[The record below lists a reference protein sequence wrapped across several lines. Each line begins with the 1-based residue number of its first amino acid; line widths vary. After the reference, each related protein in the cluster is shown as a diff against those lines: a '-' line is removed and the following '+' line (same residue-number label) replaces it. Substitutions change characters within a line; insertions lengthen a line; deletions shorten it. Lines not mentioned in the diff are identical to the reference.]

1 MSESKVEVSVRPDW
15 DDYFMEVARVIS
27 TRATCNRKHVG
38 SVITTAERQIL
49 STGYNGSPPGAPH
62 CDDVGHEMIDG
73 HCVRTVHAEA
83 NAIIQAAK
91 NGVSL
96 KGGIL
101 YTTAS
106 PCYDCG
112 KQIATAGIKKVVFD
126 EQYDSRYGMSGSVS
140 AFLLACGVT
149 VSGFK
154 MTWRRDGGPTE
165 VEKAVAAE
173 REKNIRAV
181 AKIIDVILPAQP
193 ELGRAF
199 IVDKF
204 RTMLQLGDK

>member
-1 MSESKVEVSVRPDW
+1 MSL
-15 DDYFMEVARVIS
+15 
-27 TRATCNRKHVG
+27 VG
-38 SVITTAERQIL
+38 SQI
-49 STGYNGSPPGAPH
+49 
-62 CDDVGHEMIDG
+62 
-73 HCVRTVHAEA
+73 
-83 NAIIQAAK
+83 
-91 NGVSL
+91 
-96 KGGIL
+96 

-112 KQIATAGIKKVVFD
+112 KLIVSAGIKKVIFD
-126 EQYDSRYGMSGSVS
+126 EQYDSRYGMSGNVA

-154 MTWRRDGGPTE
+154 IAWRRDGEPTD

-173 REKNIRAV
+173 REKAIKQV
-181 AKIIDVILPAQP
+181 GKIIDVILAGQP

-199 IVDKF
+199 VVDKF